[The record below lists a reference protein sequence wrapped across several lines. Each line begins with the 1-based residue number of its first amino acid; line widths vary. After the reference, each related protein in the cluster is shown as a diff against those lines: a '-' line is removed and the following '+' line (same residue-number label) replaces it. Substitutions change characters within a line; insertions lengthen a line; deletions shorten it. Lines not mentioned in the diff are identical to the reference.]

1 MKIKKGF
8 YVHKIFNESLI
19 MADGVENIDFNSVIA
34 LNETALFIWESI
46 NGKEFT
52 VDDAVKALL
61 TEYEVDEDTARK
73 DCETLID
80 QWVKAGIVEA

>member
-52 VDDAVKALL
+52 TDDAVKALL
-61 TEYEVDEDTARK
+61 TEYEVDEYTARK
-73 DCETLID
+73 DCETLIG
-80 QWVKAGIVEA
+80 QWIKAGIVEA